1 MAVYSLSLSEPL
13 DRTMPLKAI
22 TASTSAIPHLDQITS
37 LVRNSAEDSKRGT
50 LTDARAA
57 AYQVAIWHLADDLPI
72 DRYHVRNAAIRSV
85 ALELLRTS
93 AGLTDQINKCA
104 GNECPA
110 ALSTAATTAALS
122 LQVGNTVGD
131 STLSISIVT
140 PIQNVF
146 NQRQYVNLRVN
157 GLGATVCP
165 GETDRIRVDLPVTH
179 NVRKSS
185 CNFLSHDPTQRGLP
199 KTASLPR
206 LILQRISTVS
216 ANSVVNNTITVRIPR
231 QDSAQQIQANW
242 QFDNDPGMIFI
253 PTSPASPVI
262 TASSFED
269 TRTAA
274 ATIEP
279 ADFASFQEVI
289 QRTVLPL
296 FTERGIWGLILLGL
310 LFVLLLVLKDWV
322 VRFTNWLGR
331 ILRRP
336 WDSAW
341 ERRKK
346 NRLARRVAIL
356 QSQADREGPK
366 IVGGTDG
373 QAAE

>member
-1 MAVYSLSLSEPL
+1 MVILVRFASKFFSALKSVSRIRVLVLPVFAAGLAVAVAPLAARADSIENGRITAYWEGIYTPSTPNAVRSNGEWHAAGETYLRVDEQADVAVYSLSLSEPL

-22 TASTSAIPHLDQITS
+22 TASTSAIPHLEQVTS

-57 AYQVAIWHLADDLPI
+57 AYQIAIWHLADDLPI
-72 DRYHVRNAAIRSV
+72 DRYHVRNAALRSV

-93 AGLTDQINKCA
+93 AALTDQINKCT
-104 GNECPA
+104 GNQCPA

-185 CNFLSHDPTQRGLP
+185 CNFLSNDPTP
-199 KTASLPR
+199 PHCTAHLHS
-206 LILQRISTVS
+206 
-216 ANSVVNNTITVRIPR
+216 
-231 QDSAQQIQANW
+231 
-242 QFDNDPGMIFI
+242 PG
-253 PTSPASPVI
+253 
-262 TASSFED
+262 
-269 TRTAA
+269 
-274 ATIEP
+274 
-279 ADFASFQEVI
+279 
-289 QRTVLPL
+289 
-296 FTERGIWGLILLGL
+296 
-310 LFVLLLVLKDWV
+310 
-322 VRFTNWLGR
+322 
-331 ILRRP
+331 
-336 WDSAW
+336 
-341 ERRKK
+341 
-346 NRLARRVAIL
+346 
-356 QSQADREGPK
+356 
-366 IVGGTDG
+366 
-373 QAAE
+373 